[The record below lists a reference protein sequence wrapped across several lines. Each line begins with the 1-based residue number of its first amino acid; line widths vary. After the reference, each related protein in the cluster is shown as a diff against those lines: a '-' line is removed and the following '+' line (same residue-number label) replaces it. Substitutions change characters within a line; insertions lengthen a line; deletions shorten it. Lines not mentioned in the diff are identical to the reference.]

1 MALGAQTTLSSEYA
15 QLLQLEKHPVGI
27 AVKLHYLKGLKEK
40 VISDGGKPNAHT
52 STVHICFVLCA
63 QFVVLTSSN
72 SVRCQQSED
81 CHMYRKPIIQLT
93 HYLALFMNYF
103 CFATTSRKSVYIL
116 TSVSKHLTCF
126 SQLRVIVKVK
136 KIITIRINCSWIQKQ
151 NSCQIS
157 NFSSSTLV

>member
-1 MALGAQTTLSSEYA
+1 MRLLLKEWPWELKPLPSPNHHHHMSSEYA

-52 STVHICFVLCA
+52 NTVHICFVLCA

-81 CHMYRKPIIQLT
+81 CLMYLKPIIQLT
-93 HYLALFMNYF
+93 HHLALFMTYF
-103 CFATTSRKSVYIL
+103 CFATTSRDSENL
-116 TSVSKHLTCF
+116 FTSLQVF
-126 SQLRVIVKVK
+126 Q
-136 KIITIRINCSWIQKQ
+136 
-151 NSCQIS
+151 
-157 NFSSSTLV
+157 ST